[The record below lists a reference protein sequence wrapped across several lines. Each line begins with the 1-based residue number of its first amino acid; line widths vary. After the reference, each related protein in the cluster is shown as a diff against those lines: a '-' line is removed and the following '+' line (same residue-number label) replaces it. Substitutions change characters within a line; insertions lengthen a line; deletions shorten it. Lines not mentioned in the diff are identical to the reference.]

1 MAAPLCPD
9 AGPVLD
15 RASDLPADHAGPV
28 RQRPSYTAQ
37 QDQVGVWETHQSGA
51 GRGRPHQEGGSDQSQ
66 GGCEGKKKNWSLGE
80 CMLGVEKVF

>member
-1 MAAPLCPD
+1 MDELHLTTTADRCSNGALHGFQTSTPGCPAGYMAAPLCPD

-37 QDQVGVWETHQSGA
+37 QDQVGV
-51 GRGRPHQEGGSDQSQ
+51 
-66 GGCEGKKKNWSLGE
+66 
-80 CMLGVEKVF
+80 